1 MKRRILPLFLF
12 GAVCLV
18 GSVIGADDPKPDDG
32 DAPVRLKKKNKQPA
46 PADPPKDDKAKDDL
60 PKDDKAKDDK
70 PKDVETGGPGAKEDE
85 KEVLERIARN
95 MKAVEDRLI
104 NKELNEGTRQLKDD
118 IIKDID
124 SLIQMAENPPPSG
137 GSGGMPPPPGSSKNE
152 GSDGQSKPDARPME
166 KGGMEK
172 GGMEKGGKNPN
183 QGTEGSK
190 DGTGT
195 PGEGVTTDKN
205 PPKPPSL
212 DDEKGKWGHL
222 PEALRAQMNAYA
234 TREEY
239 MAKHQE
245 LIKEYYRNLAK
256 QVRNK
261 KD

>member
-1 MKRRILPLFLF
+1 MF
-12 GAVCLV
+12 GVVGLAGLV
-18 GSVIGADDPKPDDG
+18 IAADDPKADD
-32 DAPVRLKKKNKQPA
+32 DAPVRLKKKNKQPT
-46 PADPPKDDKAKDDL
+46 PPPVQPKDEKPKDEKPKDEKAKDDI
-60 PKDDKAKDDK
+60 
-70 PKDVETGGPGAKEDE
+70 PKDVDRGPGAKEDE
-85 KEVLERIARN
+85 KEVLERISRN

-104 NKELNEGTRQLKDD
+104 NKELNESTRQLKDD

-124 SLIQMAENPPPSG
+124 SLIKMAENLPPSDGGGSGGSPPPSG
-137 GSGGMPPPPGSSKNE
+137 NSKDVGSES
-152 GSDGQSKPDARPME
+152 QSKPDSKPMD
-166 KGGMEK
+166 KGGMDK
-172 GGMEKGGKNPN
+172 GGMDKGGMDKGGKNHEPM
-183 QGTEGSK
+183 GSREGE
-190 DGTGT
+190 GT
-195 PGEGVTTDKN
+195 PGHGVTTDKN

-256 QVRNK
+256 QGRNK